1 MPQTKKQ
8 SLFESIVNVL
18 IGVLVAVVTQIVIF
32 PWFGIQT
39 NMSQNLLIAA
49 IFTLVSICRSYL
61 LRRFFNW
68 FHRG

>member
-1 MPQTKKQ
+1 MPQTKTQ

-39 NMSQNLLIAA
+39 NMSQNLSIAA

>member
-1 MPQTKKQ
+1 MSQTKKQ

-18 IGVLVAVVTQIVIF
+18 IGVLVAVVTQMAIF

-39 NMSQNLLIAA
+39 NMSQNLSIAA